1 MDVIRL
7 HDLNFLPYIP
17 SETIRQRIKEMAAKL
32 NHDLRHEK
40 PLFIGILN
48 GVFVFAGQLMQE
60 LDIDCEITFVK
71 LSSYNGTSSTGEVK
85 KIIGLNTDLKGRN
98 VVILEDIIDTGKTV
112 AEFLQHLKSFHPETV
127 RVATLLF
134 KPDALENDLEI
145 NYIGF
150 KVPNEFLV
158 GFGLDYDGLGRNLKD
173 IYVKF

>member
-7 HDLNFLPYIP
+7 HDLNFRTYIP
-17 SETIRQRIKEMAAKL
+17 SETIRQRIREMAAKL
-32 NHDLRHEK
+32 NHDLKHEK

-48 GVFVFAGQLMQE
+48 GVFVFASELMQE
-60 LDIDCEITFVK
+60 LTIECEITFVK

-85 KIIGLNTDLKGRN
+85 KIIGLNNDLRGRN
-98 VVILEDIIDTGKTV
+98 VVILEDIIDTGNTV
-112 AEFLQHLKSFHPETV
+112 KEFLQHLKTLHPESI

-158 GFGLDYDGLGRNLKD
+158 GFGLDYDGFGRNLRD
-173 IYVKF
+173 IYVRI

>member
-7 HDLNFLPYIP
+7 HDLNFRTYIP
-17 SETIRQRIKEMAAKL
+17 SETIRQRIREMAAKL
-32 NHDLRHEK
+32 NHDLKHEK

-48 GVFVFAGQLMQE
+48 GVFVFASELMQE
-60 LDIDCEITFVK
+60 LTIECEITFVK
-71 LSSYNGTSSTGEVK
+71 LSSYNGTSSTGAVK
-85 KIIGLNTDLKGRN
+85 KIIGLNNDLRGRN
-98 VVILEDIIDTGKTV
+98 VVILEDIIDTGNTV
-112 AEFLQHLKSFHPETV
+112 KEFLQHLKTLHPESI

-158 GFGLDYDGLGRNLKD
+158 GFGLDYDGLGRNLRD
-173 IYVKF
+173 IYVRI

>member
-7 HDLNFLPYIP
+7 HDLKFRTYIP
-17 SETIRQRIKEMAAKL
+17 SETIRQRIREMAAEL
-32 NHDLRHEK
+32 NHDLKHEK

-48 GVFVFAGQLMQE
+48 GVFVFAGQLLQE
-60 LDIDCEITFVK
+60 LDIECEITFVK

-85 KIIGLNTDLKGRN
+85 KIIGLNNDLRGRN
-98 VVILEDIIDTGKTV
+98 VVILEDIIDTGNTV
-112 AEFLQHLKSFHPETV
+112 KEFLQHLKTLHPESI

-158 GFGLDYDGLGRNLKD
+158 GFGLDYDGLGRNLRD
-173 IYVKF
+173 IYVRI

>member
-7 HDLNFLPYIP
+7 HDLNFRTYIP
-17 SETIRQRIKEMAAKL
+17 SETIRQRIREMAAKL
-32 NHDLRHEK
+32 NHDLKHEK

-48 GVFVFAGQLMQE
+48 GVFVFASELMQE
-60 LDIDCEITFVK
+60 LTIECEITFVK
-71 LSSYNGTSSTGEVK
+71 LSSYNGTSSTGAVK
-85 KIIGLNTDLKGRN
+85 KIIGLNNDLRGRN
-98 VVILEDIIDTGKTV
+98 VVIIEDIIDTGNTV
-112 AEFLQHLKSFHPETV
+112 KEFLQHLKTLHPESI

-158 GFGLDYDGLGRNLKD
+158 GFGLDYDGLGRNLRD
-173 IYVKF
+173 IYVRI